1 LSKPFPVAEVKVRP
15 GPVKRDETAA
25 LCLAYADWWTGY
37 LPRLN
42 DEIGPNNWSIDLEP
56 WGTDQI
62 IARMTAFDGLIRKAS
77 TGSAKGEAN
86 GAAEAEVQAKKRVC
100 AESVM
105 LGLFFY
111 FLPKVWAKGER
122 VGKDFYF
129 AEGEEQRAVYEMY
142 RRAGL
147 TIMQTPGITI
157 VRDDPPDRS
166 TTREGAQRPTAPV
179 RRAQPARPS
188 ADRAANAAA
197 VLGSAERQA
206 GVRPAGVGVNARLA
220 SDAQL
225 NLVATL
231 VNQLLTQQRLAA
243 SVIDQAGDQFN
254 ISRLSSHRTLPAL
267 RAAATQL
274 GKLDASKL
282 IDRLKALQSPAVHIA

>member
-1 LSKPFPVAEVKVRP
+1 MP
-15 GPVKRDETAA
+15 G
-25 LCLAYADWWTGY
+25 
-37 LPRLN
+37 LN

-62 IARMTAFDGLIRKAS
+62 IARMIAFGGLIRKAS

-111 FLPKVWAKGER
+111 FLPKVWAKGEK

-129 AEGEEQRAVYEMY
+129 DTGEEQRAVYEMY

-147 TIMQTPGITI
+147 RVVQSPGMTIP
-157 VRDDPPDRS
+157 RDDPPDRPAAAHGS
-166 TTREGAQRPTAPV
+166 APPAIPTRQRTPLAAP
-179 RRAQPARPS
+179 A

-197 VLGSAERQA
+197 ALCSAERQA
-206 GVRPAGVGVNARLA
+206 GVTPAGVGVSGRHASEQPSDADLA
-220 SDAQL
+220 SDKQL
-225 NLVATL
+225 GLIAALISGMQAVPDAASAIDALGEPLGIQNLSSLRSKAAL
-231 VNQLLTQQRLAA
+231 RSNAALLTRL
-243 SVIDQAGDQFN
+243 
-254 ISRLSSHRTLPAL
+254 H
-267 RAAATQL
+267 
-274 GKLDASKL
+274 ASKL
-282 IDRLKALQSPAVHIA
+282 IDRLKALGSPTTQAT